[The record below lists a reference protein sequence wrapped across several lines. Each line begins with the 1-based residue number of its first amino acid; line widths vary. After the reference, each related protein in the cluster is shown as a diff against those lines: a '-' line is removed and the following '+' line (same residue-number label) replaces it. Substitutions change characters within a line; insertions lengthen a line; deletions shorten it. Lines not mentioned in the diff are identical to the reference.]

1 MKKQLY
7 VTLALC
13 VIMFVAIA
21 ARTFVRDIS
30 ITGKINAV
38 SSQED
43 DNEIL
48 SQDLSYDYSNYPVQ
62 NRTNFSTQITLSN
75 SQPWGKVH
83 YYNSSDYSITLYVD
97 DQKDVEIPPHSGD
110 KIVWKKSAL
119 KSSYDVGV
127 TASSG
132 ELNGIFSLAK
142 ATRES
147 RLNPS

>member
-7 VTLALC
+7 VAFALIMVMSATMAVPTLAKDL
-13 VIMFVAIA
+13 
-21 ARTFVRDIS
+21 S
-30 ITGKINAV
+30 ITEKTGAV
-38 SSQED
+38 SSQD
-43 DNEIL
+43 DENEIMARNI
-48 SQDLSYDYSNYPVQ
+48 SYDYSKYPVQ
-62 NRTNFSTQITLSN
+62 NRTNFPTQITLSS

-83 YYNSSDYSITLYVD
+83 YYNSADYSVTLYVEG
-97 DQKDVEIPPHSGD
+97 QEDVKIPPHSGD

-142 ATRES
+142 ATRETEFQD
-147 RLNPS
+147 